1 MLTGKLWPA
10 HPAPYRDELLSSWL
24 VRLAH
29 ANGCK
34 VQTFC
39 HLIFKD
45 NQEVW
50 NRDIDRLAPAWL
62 LRTLSKRTS
71 VPSRMIGKT
80 TLRKFAGILYPDYRS
95 SGHLNWIIPLQMQ
108 HRMRK
113 GNSLQYCSLCLA
125 EDEEPYYR
133 TTWRLALQTFC
144 PVHHTMMHECC
155 PHCFAPIAFHRQEM
169 GKPNEFKPKPLNTCW
184 SCEWNLSEVP
194 LEIVQTINDIS
205 FRNWKS
211 CLQNYSNKYSSMSKE
226 FDYRHFAVLRHIC
239 GLICNSK
246 LAPDLQAYIC
256 DRIDLPMIEFRQ
268 KKIIFEQRS
277 ILERHQAI
285 LLAWWLL
292 EKWPERMYKAWYY
305 HAIRYNLLL
314 KDLDIYPDNYGEFI
328 KTLNRNQN
336 KELYVTHR

>member
-10 HPAPYRDELLSSWL
+10 HPAPFRDELLSSWL

-29 ANGCK
+29 SNGCK

-39 HLIFKD
+39 HLIFND

-62 LRTLSKRTS
+62 LNTLSRQTC
-71 VPSRMIGKT
+71 VPPRMIQKT
-80 TLRKFAGILYPDYRS
+80 TLRKFDGVLYPYYRS
-95 SGHLNWIIPLQMQ
+95 SGHLNWVIPLQMH
-108 HRMRK
+108 HRKRK
-113 GNSLQYCSLCLA
+113 GHGLQYCPQCLA
-125 EDEEPYYR
+125 EDDEPYYR

-144 PVHHTMMHECC
+144 PVHHNMMLECC
-155 PHCFAPIAFHRQEM
+155 PHCSAPIAFHRQEL
-169 GKPNEFKPKPLNTCW
+169 GKPNEFKPKPLNICS
-184 SCEWNLSEVP
+184 SCELNLSDIAPKAVHA
-194 LEIVQTINDIS
+194 INDIS
-205 FRNWKS
+205 FRHWES
-211 CLQNYSNKYSSMSKE
+211 CLRNYSNKYSPLSSKFE
-226 FDYRHFAVLRHIC
+226 FRHFAVLRHIC

-256 DRIDLPMIEFRQ
+256 DRTGLSLIEFSQ
-268 KKIIFEQRS
+268 KKMIFEQRS
-277 ILERHQAI
+277 IPERHQAI

-292 EKWPERMYKAWYY
+292 ENWPERIYKAWYY

-314 KDLDIYPDNYGEFI
+314 KDLDDYPDNYGEFV
-328 KTLNRNQN
+328 KTLNRNHN